1 MTIVF
6 ALRST
11 PVHSLRPW
19 FMAHTSRV
27 SVLRRTSSM
36 ACRRPRLFRPPKTC
50 HWRCCSWRCCCPGDV
65 RSGQCASGHLDH
77 GNIIYIY
84 IIYIYV
90 YMLAVFVCL
99 AMFSYRDCF
108 APPMRCK
115 KILQQTLL
123 WFWVEL
129 TKGVA
134 IWPFA
139 KRWINSFCSAASALL
154 FFLAAR
160 KYTNNLMCFC
170 PAWRDMDESYGGGE
184 EQSQEISNGAKR
196 HRSYCANKY
205 KEQIQCLCSISQI
218 CCLKNI

>member
-11 PVHSLRPW
+11 PVHSLRPR

-84 IIYIYV
+84 YMYICWLCLCV
-90 YMLAVFVCL
+90 WLCL
-99 AMFSYRDCF
+99 AIEIVL
-108 APPMRCK
+108 PPLWDAK
-115 KILQQTLL
+115 KSSSKH
-123 WFWVEL
+123 FYGSGSSSPKE
-129 TKGVA
+129 
-134 IWPFA
+134 WPFDLSPRGESILFA
-139 KRWINSFCSAASALL
+139 VPPVPF

-160 KYTNNLMCFC
+160 KYTNNLMRFC
-170 PAWRDMDESYGGGE
+170 PGCLEGHGWIIWRWR
-184 EQSQEISNGAKR
+184 GAVARDQQWCK
-196 HRSYCANKY
+196 KTP
-205 KEQIQCLCSISQI
+205 ELLC
-218 CCLKNI
+218 K

>member
-11 PVHSLRPW
+11 PVHSLRPR

-84 IIYIYV
+84 YMYICWLCLCV
-90 YMLAVFVCL
+90 WLCL
-99 AMFSYRDCF
+99 AIEIVL
-108 APPMRCK
+108 PPLWDAK
-115 KILQQTLL
+115 KSSSKH
-123 WFWVEL
+123 FYGSGSSSPKE
-129 TKGVA
+129 
-134 IWPFA
+134 WPFDLSPRGESILFA
-139 KRWINSFCSAASALL
+139 VPPVPCFFFWQHESIPIIWCASALD
-154 FFLAAR
+154 
-160 KYTNNLMCFC
+160 
-170 PAWRDMDESYGGGE
+170 AWRDMDESYGGGE

-205 KEQIQCLCSISQI
+205 KEQTQCLCSISQI